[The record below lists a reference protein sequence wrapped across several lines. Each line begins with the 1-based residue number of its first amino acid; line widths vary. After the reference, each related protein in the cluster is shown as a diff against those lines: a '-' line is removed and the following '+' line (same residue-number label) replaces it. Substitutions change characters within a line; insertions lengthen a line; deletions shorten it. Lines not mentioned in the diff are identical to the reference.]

1 MDDSL
6 KLFII
11 GFSVGIIVTLILDQ
25 TDDDEIS
32 MKFFV
37 TKGAQLWQLLFML
50 TLLTTIPFVVIE
62 PLKKRFT
69 RKTFM
74 PFPFM
79 GGYGSGF
86 LLLKSIGI
94 ILSLIS

>member
-6 KLFII
+6 KLFLI